1 MTDKILSLRPNR
13 SSLNR
18 YLASYIRMAHDH
30 DRQLGLLVMQ
40 VKRGQEFSA
49 LFGHN
54 RTEALLENLAER
66 LDEVC
71 RRDDRIMRTGD
82 FEFALILPD
91 IMNEGHAVLAAH
103 KVLRALTTPFEIDGN
118 SISIGVQIGIALFPD
133 HAAKPD
139 TLMQHAALALNTA
152 ANTNQSYAVYT
163 AAAPDEIS
171 DAWDI
176 ESELDAAMQNGE
188 MEIYYQ
194 PKINLRGGL
203 PCGAEALL
211 RWQSPRRGLVP
222 PSMFIPIALRTG
234 QLKALTWSALNMA
247 LQHAASWP
255 TRFGPLTV
263 AVNISPSLLEDDS
276 TLVSRV
282 ADAMAIWGTKPN
294 RLTLEITE
302 SAVMRH
308 PEVSFDTIRELKT
321 RGVAV
326 SIDDFGTGYSSL
338 ANFKSIPASELKI
351 DKSFVMNILED
362 KADAGIVRTIVD
374 LAQAFDLQVA
384 AEGAESLEILKTL
397 KSMGCHYAQG
407 FYISQPLPPQEFAQF
422 INEYTPEAF

>member
-13 SSLNR
+13 STLNR

-54 RTEALLENLAER
+54 RTEALLEDLAER

-71 RRDDRIMRTGD
+71 RRDDRIIRTGD

-91 IMNEGHAVLAAH
+91 IMNEGHAVLAAN
-103 KVLRALTTPFEIDGN
+103 KILRALSAPFGIDDN
-118 SISIGVQIGIALFPD
+118 TVSIGVDIGIALFPD
-133 HAAKPD
+133 HAAKPE

-152 ANTNQSYAVYT
+152 SNSNDSYAVYT
-163 AAAPDEIS
+163 AAAPDQIS

-247 LQHAASWP
+247 LEHAASWP
-255 TRFGPLTV
+255 MRFGPLTV

-276 TLVSRV
+276 LVSRV
-282 ADAMAIWGTKPN
+282 TDAMAIWGTKPN

-308 PEVSFDTIRELKT
+308 PEMSFDTIRTLKT
-321 RGVAV
+321 KGVTV

-351 DKSFVMNILED
+351 DKSFVLNILTD
-362 KADAGIVRTIVD
+362 KADAGIVKTIIN
-374 LAQAFDLQVA
+374 LAQTFDLQVA
-384 AEGAESLEILKTL
+384 AEGAESIETLKMLKT
-397 KSMGCHYAQG
+397 MGCHYAQG
-407 FYISQPLPPQEFAQF
+407 YYISQPLPPQAFAQF
-422 INEYTPEAF
+422 INDYTPEAF

>member
-54 RTEALLENLAER
+54 RTEALLEDLAER

-71 RRDDRIMRTGD
+71 RRDDRIIRTGD

-91 IMNEGHAVLAAH
+91 IMNEGHAVLAAN
-103 KVLRALTTPFEIDGN
+103 KILRALSAPFEIDDN
-118 SISIGVQIGIALFPD
+118 NVSIGVDIGIALFPD
-133 HAAKPD
+133 HAAKPE

-152 ANTNQSYAVYT
+152 SNSNDSYAVYT
-163 AAAPDEIS
+163 AAAPDQIS

-247 LQHAASWP
+247 LEHAASWP
-255 TRFGPLTV
+255 MRFGPLTV

-276 TLVSRV
+276 LVSRV
-282 ADAMAIWGTKPN
+282 TDAMAIWGTKPN

-308 PEVSFDTIRELKT
+308 PEMSFDTIRTLKT
-321 RGVAV
+321 KGVTV

-351 DKSFVMNILED
+351 DKSFVLNILTD
-362 KADAGIVRTIVD
+362 KADAGIVKTIID
-374 LAQAFDLQVA
+374 LAQTFDLQVA
-384 AEGAESLEILKTL
+384 AEGAESIETLKMLKT
-397 KSMGCHYAQG
+397 MGCHYAQG
-407 FYISQPLPPQEFAQF
+407 YYISQPLPPQAFAQF
-422 INEYTPEAF
+422 INDYTPEAF

>member
-13 SSLNR
+13 STLSR

-54 RTEALLENLAER
+54 RTEALLEDLAER

-71 RRDDRIMRTGD
+71 RRDDRIIRTGD

-91 IMNEGHAVLAAH
+91 IMNEGHAVLAAN
-103 KVLRALTTPFEIDGN
+103 KILRTLSSPFEIDDN
-118 SISIGVQIGIALFPD
+118 NVSIGVDIGIALFPD
-133 HAAKPD
+133 HAAKPE

-152 ANTNQSYAVYT
+152 SNSNDSYAVYT
-163 AAAPDEIS
+163 AAAPDQIS

-247 LQHAASWP
+247 LEHAANWP
-255 TRFGPLTV
+255 MRFGPLTV

-276 TLVSRV
+276 LVSRV
-282 ADAMAIWGTKPN
+282 TDAMAIWGTKPN

-308 PEVSFDTIRELKT
+308 PEMSFDTIRTLKT
-321 RGVAV
+321 KGVTV

-351 DKSFVMNILED
+351 DKSFVLNILTD
-362 KADAGIVRTIVD
+362 KADAGIVKTIID
-374 LAQAFDLQVA
+374 LAQTFDLQVA
-384 AEGAESLEILKTL
+384 AEGAESIDTLKMLKT
-397 KSMGCHYAQG
+397 MGCHYAQG
-407 FYISQPLPPQEFAQF
+407 YYISQPLPPQAFAQF
-422 INEYTPEAF
+422 INDYTPEAF

>member
-18 YLASYIRMAHDH
+18 YLASYIRMAHDN

-54 RTEALLENLAER
+54 RTEALLEDLAER

-71 RRDDRIMRTGD
+71 RRDDRIIRTGD

-91 IMNEGHAVLAAH
+91 IMNEGHAVLAAN
-103 KVLRALTTPFEIDGN
+103 KILRTLSAPFEIDDN
-118 SISIGVQIGIALFPD
+118 AVSIGVDIGIALFPD
-133 HAAKPD
+133 HAAIPE

-152 ANTNQSYAVYT
+152 SNSNDSYAVYT
-163 AAAPDEIS
+163 AAAPDQIS

-188 MEIYYQ
+188 MQIYYQ

-247 LQHAASWP
+247 LEHAAAWP
-255 TRFGPLTV
+255 MRFGPLTV

-276 TLVSRV
+276 LVSRV
-282 ADAMAIWGTKPN
+282 TDAMAIWGTKPN

-308 PEVSFDTIRELKT
+308 PEMSFDTIRALKT
-321 RGVAV
+321 KGVTV

-338 ANFKSIPASELKI
+338 ANFKSIPATELKI
-351 DKSFVMNILED
+351 DKSFVLNILTD
-362 KADAGIVRTIVD
+362 KADAGIVKTIIG
-374 LAQAFDLQVA
+374 LAQTFDLQVA
-384 AEGAESLEILKTL
+384 AEGAESLETLKMLKT
-397 KSMGCHYAQG
+397 MGCHYAQG
-407 FYISQPLPPQEFAQF
+407 YYISQPLPPQTFAQF
-422 INEYTPEAF
+422 INEYTPDAF